1 MAKIRLDGLEK
12 GPDARSVPSVRVPKA
27 AELVAG
33 HIRRQIVRGELKPGE
48 PLQSEADLMVEFGVS
63 RPTLR
68 EAFRILEVESLIF
81 VTRGARGGARVHAPD
96 IRVAARYAGLLLQ
109 YAGTTVEDVQS
120 ARSVIEPPIVARL
133 AESCSAQ
140 DIRTLRDHLQQEKQA
155 KDDGAAFAELDTRFH
170 ALLAEL
176 SGSQTLTL
184 VVGMLHG
191 IIESHSE
198 FGLAQRQDTRSAAR
212 VVRSHGKLVDLIE
225 AQDAEGAEAHWY
237 KHISNVTRALLKT
250 VGRKT
255 VVDLFD

>member
-1 MAKIRLDGLEK
+1 MAKIRKDGLRIS
-12 GPDARSVPSVRVPKA
+12 PDQGSGSSIRVPKT

-48 PLQSEADLMVEFGVS
+48 PLQSEAELMVEFGIS

-81 VTRGARGGARVHAPD
+81 VTRGSRGGARVHAPD
-96 IRVAARYAGLLLQ
+96 IQVAARYAGLLLQ

-120 ARSVIEPPIVARL
+120 ARLVIEPPVVARL
-133 AESCSAQ
+133 AGTCSTQ
-140 DIRTLRDHLQQEKQA
+140 GIHMLRDHVEQEKQA
-155 KDDGAAFAELDTRFH
+155 RDDGSVFAELSSRFQE
-170 ALLAEL
+170 LLVEF

-184 VVGMLHG
+184 VVGMLHE
-191 IIESHSE
+191 ILDSHADESR
-198 FGLAQRQDTRSAAR
+198 AQYNDPRAVAR
-212 VVRSHGKLVDLIE
+212 TLRSHEKLVDLIE
-225 AQDAEGAEAHWY
+225 AQDVAGAESHWH
-237 KHISNVTRALLKT
+237 KHISSESRLMIKA

>member
-1 MAKIRLDGLEK
+1 MARIRLDGPGK
-12 GPDARSVPSVRVPKA
+12 GPDVRSAPSVRVPKA

-33 HIRRQIVRGELKPGE
+33 HIRRQIVRGELRPGE

-109 YAGTTVEDVQS
+109 YSGTTMEDVQS
-120 ARSVIEPPIVARL
+120 ARLVIEPPIVARL
-133 AESCSAQ
+133 ADSCSPQ
-140 DIRTLRDHLQQEKQA
+140 DIRALRENVQQQKQV
-155 KDDGAAFAELDTRFH
+155 KNDGLAFAELATRFH
-170 ALLAEL
+170 GLLVEL
-176 SGSQTLTL
+176 GGSQTLTL
-184 VVGMLHG
+184 VVGMLHD
-191 IIESHSE
+191 IIESHAE
-198 FGLAQRQDTRSAAR
+198 PGLAQRQDSRSVTRAI
-212 VVRSHGKLVDLIE
+212 RSHEALVDLIE
-225 AQDAEGAEAHWY
+225 AHDADGAEAHWY
-237 KHISNVTRALLKT
+237 KHISNLGRAMLKT

>member
-1 MAKIRLDGLEK
+1 MAKIRLDGFEK
-12 GPDARSVPSVRVPKA
+12 GPDVRSAPSVRVPKA

-48 PLQSEADLMVEFGVS
+48 PLESEADLMVEFGVS

-120 ARSVIEPPIVARL
+120 ARLVIEPPIVARL
-133 AESCSAQ
+133 AGSCSAQ
-140 DIRTLRDHLQQEKQA
+140 GIRTLRDHVEQEKRA
-155 KDDGAAFAELDTRFH
+155 KDDGSAFAELSRFH
-170 ALLAEL
+170 ELLAEL
-176 SGSQTLTL
+176 GGSQTLTL
-184 VVGMLHG
+184 VVGMLHD

-198 FGLAQRQDTRSAAR
+198 FGPAQRHDPRSVGRA
-212 VVRSHGKLVDLIE
+212 VRSHEKLVDLIE
-225 AQDAEGAEAHWY
+225 AQDVDGAEAHWY
-237 KHISNVTRALLKT
+237 KHISNVTRVMLKA